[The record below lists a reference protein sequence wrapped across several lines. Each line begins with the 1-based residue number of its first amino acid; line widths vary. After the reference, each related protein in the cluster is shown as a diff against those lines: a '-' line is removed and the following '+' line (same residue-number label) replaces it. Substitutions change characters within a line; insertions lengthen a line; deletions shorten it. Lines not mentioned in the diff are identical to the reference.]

1 MGFLKSVE
9 DIAIQIGR
17 VADALNYL
25 ALGYSSR
32 NENTNS
38 EVFSEPG
45 LYNPTEDEMVGYLQ
59 QYGDFHADAV
69 SNPYRGWKV
78 FDDETED

>member
-1 MGFLKSVE
+1 MGFLKSLESIGV
-9 DIAIQIGR
+9 QIGR

-25 ALGYSSR
+25 ALEHSTGSGAATYSA
-32 NENTNS
+32 EA
-38 EVFSEPG
+38 EPG
-45 LYNPTEDEMVGYLQ
+45 VYNPTEDEMIGYLQ
-59 QYGDFHADAV
+59 RYDDFHADAV